1 MNAREIIAK
10 AIAEHA
16 TEFRAAMI
24 AQAELHDDAADL
36 ARHPQAKRGA
46 ESQRNAC
53 LNVYDAIAGGIDQIP
68 GGDLDAICNIMPNCV
83 IALNAACKLLGI
95 GPAARTA
102 AIVDF
107 DAAQRAAGI
116 WR

>member
-1 MNAREIIAK
+1 MNVREIIAK
-10 AIAEHA
+10 AITDHA

-24 AQAELHDDAADL
+24 TQAELHDDAAKL
-36 ARHPQAKRGA
+36 ARHSQAKRGA

-53 LNVYDAIAGGIDQIP
+53 LNVYDAITGGIDQIP
-68 GGDLDAICNIMPNCV
+68 GGDLDAICNVMPNCV